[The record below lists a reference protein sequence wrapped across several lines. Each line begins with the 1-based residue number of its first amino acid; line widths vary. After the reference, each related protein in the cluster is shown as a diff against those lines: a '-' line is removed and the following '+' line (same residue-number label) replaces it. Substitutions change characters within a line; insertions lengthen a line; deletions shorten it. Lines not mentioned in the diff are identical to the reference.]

1 MGLFGLFSKKKPAK
15 PTTIKPTKTNS
26 ASERLDRLTADGDLP
41 FGWVYANRDFIG
53 KIEGEYK
60 HFFSMWCDS
69 KDKGPKEQYA
79 ALKSFVTY
87 MNDAK
92 KLCTSKGECFAF
104 WQDRTLFDDA
114 YIKELT
120 EKMKFIKDHYDDLE
134 DEYQREQYIK
144 HCVLPEIPKIIR
156 KNPGILQTDI
166 YKMYPVDCK
175 NHISS
180 ELYMMARNGK
190 IVREKSGRTYS
201 LTIVSTKKKARA

>member
-1 MGLFGLFSKKKPAK
+1 MFLFGLFQKKKSSESM
-15 PTTIKPTKTNS
+15 PTEKVKTNGDGES
-26 ASERLDRLTADGDLP
+26 LDRLTSAGDLP
-41 FGWVYANRDFIG
+41 WGWVNENKSFIDR
-53 KIEGEYK
+53 IQGEYNY
-60 HFFSMWCDS
+60 FFAKWYDS
-69 KDKGPKEQYA
+69 KSKGPKEQYA
-79 ALKSFVTY
+79 ALKSFVVY
-87 MNDAK
+87 MNDIKRICA
-92 KLCTSKGECFAF
+92 SKGECFAF

-120 EKMKFIKDHYDDLE
+120 EKMEFIKDHYDDLV

-144 HCVLPEIPKIIR
+144 YCILPEIPKIIR

-180 ELYMMARNGK
+180 ELYTMARSGK

-201 LTIVSTKKKARA
+201 LKIGTTKK